1 MSKKIKVII
10 KRPDE
15 VVGHMTHINNTL
27 KNLQRI
33 VGGYIQTVT
42 IGDAQ
47 KIVMIC
53 NEEGKLQELDPNFIY
68 GITVPD
74 MIVGTVIICGT
85 DGEEFADT
93 ELSMEQWKRLLT
105 IWGNVA

>member
-1 MSKKIKVII
+1 MSKKIKAII

-15 VVGHMTHINNTL
+15 VAGHMTYITNTL
-27 KNLQRI
+27 KNLQKI

-53 NEEGKLQELDPNFIY
+53 NDEGKILELEPNFIY
-68 GITVPD
+68 GIIAPD
-74 MIVGTVIICGT
+74 MIMGTVIICGT
-85 DGEEFADT
+85 DGEEFTDT

-105 IWGNVA
+105 IWGNVV